1 MGDHK
6 ISLGDG
12 AGGVDNPAL
21 ELTEPEGNPETA
33 AHQQP
38 PKPKEEGNAPK
49 ARFRRIEK
57 VTRPF
62 SKAKGFC
69 SAHAK
74 LLRRIFLGI
83 LCAGYVAY
91 FVAACWLNFDR
102 ALALVVL
109 TGLAVCF
116 MAYSLV
122 KRWWGAKIVRML
134 RPCGKCFQKAWPWL
148 KWVLC
153 AAALVALVAWLVLDV
168 SQRREQL
175 VSLGGFAVLVVMLF
189 LCSKH
194 HAAVSWRAVFWGL
207 GLQFVLGVLIIRTEP
222 GFQAFQ
228 WLGAQIQT
236 FLNYTTAGSS
246 FVFGDKLIQEV
257 FAFQALPSIVFFSC
271 VMSILYYLGVMQF
284 FILKLSWLLQ
294 ITMGTAATE
303 SLSMVGNIFVGMTE
317 APLLIRPYLLDMT
330 RSEIHA
336 VMTGGFATIAGS
348 VMGVYISFGI
358 DASSLIAASV
368 MAAPCALAMAKLV
381 YPEVEESKFRSRDGV
396 RIASGEEKN
405 VLEAAGNGAAASVG
419 LVANIAANLIA
430 FLAVLEFID
439 AALSWLGG
447 MVDLPELSFQLIC
460 SYVLVPLAFLLGAS
474 WEDAPLVAELLGIKI
489 FLNEFVAYQQLSTY
503 KQKRLDGL
511 PEWNGTQ
518 KQWISA
524 SSPARRSRRPADAR
538 VRLQAVRSEIIT
550 TYALC
555 GFANLSSIG
564 IMLGGLSSMAPQR
577 KSEFSSIVLRAL
589 FTGACVSLINACVA
603 GILYVPRDA
612 IDCLQLFG
620 SANLTSTSFPVYVCC
635 SDLFG
640 STSTDGNGSLSFS
653 GIWQSVDLGTSA
665 NYLQRCCG
673 HYNATACA
681 KP

>member
-1 MGDHK
+1 MGSAPGRCP
-6 ISLGDG
+6 IPNRGPEPGSQRL
-12 AGGVDNPAL
+12 
-21 ELTEPEGNPETA
+21 LTVGQIRRVADASFAPLS
-33 AHQQP
+33 P
-38 PKPKEEGNAPK
+38 PRLCG
-49 ARFRRIEK
+49 
-57 VTRPF
+57 
-62 SKAKGFC
+62 
-69 SAHAK
+69 
-74 LLRRIFLGI
+74 LLRRGLLAELRPSVGAGRFNRLGR
-83 LCAGYVAY
+83 LLHGLQPGKAMVGCQDRPDVAPLREVLPESLA
-91 FVAACWLNFDR
+91 VAEMVSLNRMRHGDSRAFARSQDEPSPRCGRLAPCGQLAFPELASPRCWMTVPISPSQHGR
-102 ALALVVL
+102 RSGALAAPSPTSRRVP
-109 TGLAVCF
+109 TQQSPEGAHGHPGERRRSQ
-116 MAYSLV
+116 AGPSL
-122 KRWWGAKIVRML
+122 RR
-134 RPCGKCFQKAWPWL
+134 
-148 KWVLC
+148 VLC

-381 YPEVEESKFRSRDGV
+381 YPEVEESKFRSRDG
-396 RIASGEEKN
+396 EKN

-524 SSPARRSRRPADAR
+524 SSPLAQAPVFLPRPA
-538 VRLQAVRSEIIT
+538 
-550 TYALC
+550 
-555 GFANLSSIG
+555 
-564 IMLGGLSSMAPQR
+564 SMAPQR

-640 STSTDGNGSLSFS
+640 RQPSPSSRQAPDALFQQSIGS
-653 GIWQSVDLGTSA
+653 SA
-665 NYLQRCCG
+665 L
-673 HYNATACA
+673 
-681 KP
+681 

>member
-1 MGDHK
+1 
-6 ISLGDG
+6 
-12 AGGVDNPAL
+12 
-21 ELTEPEGNPETA
+21 
-33 AHQQP
+33 
-38 PKPKEEGNAPK
+38 
-49 ARFRRIEK
+49 
-57 VTRPF
+57 PF

-122 KRWWGAKIVRML
+122 KRWWGAKIRRRSQAGPSL
-134 RPCGKCFQKAWPWL
+134 RR
-148 KWVLC
+148 VLC

-396 RIASGEEKN
+396 RLAWGAKN

-518 KQWISA
+518 KQWIS
-524 SSPARRSRRPADAR
+524 
-538 VRLQAVRSEIIT
+538 VRSEIIT

-564 IMLGGLSSMAPQR
+564 IMLGGLCESA
-577 KSEFSSIVLRAL
+577 
-589 FTGACVSLINACVA
+589 
-603 GILYVPRDA
+603 
-612 IDCLQLFG
+612 G
-620 SANLTSTSFPVYVCC
+620 SA
-635 SDLFG
+635 G
-640 STSTDGNGSLSFS
+640 AAAREG
-653 GIWQSVDLGTSA
+653 LGTDAPPASPRPVA
-665 NYLQRCCG
+665 ALDRGLVLQPLGCCPASG
-673 HYNATACA
+673 QQVAPWCCLRPSQLVTAASCIA
-681 KP
+681 PEGTRAAVFIHSFKAFLSRPVTKHLRMILQ

>member
-1 MGDHK
+1 
-6 ISLGDG
+6 
-12 AGGVDNPAL
+12 
-21 ELTEPEGNPETA
+21 
-33 AHQQP
+33 
-38 PKPKEEGNAPK
+38 
-49 ARFRRIEK
+49 
-57 VTRPF
+57 
-62 SKAKGFC
+62 GFC

-348 VMGVYISFGI
+348 VMGVYISFGVSLPQGGALPC
-358 DASSLIAASV
+358 ASSCL
-368 MAAPCALAMAKLV
+368 CCLV
-381 YPEVEESKFRSRDGV
+381 CWPR
-396 RIASGEEKN
+396 EEKN

-518 KQWISA
+518 KQWIS
-524 SSPARRSRRPADAR
+524 
-538 VRLQAVRSEIIT
+538 VRSEIIT

-603 GILYVPRDA
+603 GMACGSGGKRRGPSACRARDGVQRGGEQQRGSDA
-612 IDCLQLFG
+612 QRGFGRTNWREMLARSPNAAPVEDAQLG
-620 SANLTSTSFPVYVCC
+620 SGFE
-635 SDLFG
+635 G
-640 STSTDGNGSLSFS
+640 
-653 GIWQSVDLGTSA
+653 
-665 NYLQRCCG
+665 
-673 HYNATACA
+673 
-681 KP
+681 